1 MLCLLQFIIT
11 NKQQTNPTMAQQ
23 QLQQQQRQRQPRQTP
38 EERRTTYGKLE
49 IQRVHMPFG
58 RHELSTEIKEL
69 IHNLLCQWTRDNYQ
83 EIVKILH
90 ENNCEEYTLSLH
102 LVEMFS
108 QNIMIH
114 SLYDFILH
122 SGIIRDY
129 RVSIYLYCCDQ
140 MIVNVD
146 VIHQRPDNTLDITN
160 NQEMVEKLLRCYYH
174 TDFIMV
180 NEFIEM
186 RDSPILK

>member
-23 QLQQQQRQRQPRQTP
+23 QQQRQRQLRQTP

-49 IQRVHMPFG
+49 IQRVPPLGQHDLCP
-58 RHELSTEIKEL
+58 EIKEE
-69 IHNLLCQWTRDNYQ
+69 IDNLLCQWTRDNYPK
-83 EIVKILH
+83 IVKILH
-90 ENNCEEYTLSLH
+90 KNNCEEYTLSIN

-108 QNIMIH
+108 QNIMSQ

-146 VIHQRPDNTLDITN
+146 LIRQRPDKYFDITN
-160 NQEMVEKLLRCYYH
+160 NQQMVENLLRCYYY

-180 NEFIEM
+180 NEFIEI
-186 RDSPILK
+186 RDSPIMLK